1 MQAFASN
8 WTRPYAMNHPGQPYE
23 VADFELMTTILS
35 ALMWRKENG
44 SIRMI
49 TDRVGERFYRSLGLA
64 PIWDDGISPELDAIP
79 YTIDPSTFWAAGKL
93 YALSC
98 VPAPCVMMDTDFI
111 VWNCIQKRLEDS
123 QLPVIHREPLTPEIY
138 PAPDAFDLYADY
150 TFPKEWNWDAPACNT
165 AFCYFGSESLRQSYL
180 HQAMDFIHGV
190 RGRDSLIY
198 MVFAEQ
204 RLLAMCAESLG
215 IPIDALSTT
224 EALFSQ
230 DQKDFTHTW
239 GFKQAMA
246 EYPQLRKAFCRNCT
260 RRIRRDFPE
269 YTRICSNI
277 PVLRSYFTEA

>member
-1 MQAFASN
+1 MKAFCSN
-8 WTRPYAMNHPGQPYE
+8 WTRPYAMNHPGQPYA

-35 ALMWRKENG
+35 ALMWRKKNG

-64 PIWDDGISPELDAIP
+64 PIWDDGISHELDDIP

-98 VPAPCVMMDTDFI
+98 VSAPCAMIDTDFI
-111 VWNCIQKRLEDS
+111 VWNDIQERLKDS
-123 QLPVIHREPLTPEIY
+123 SLTVIHRESLMPEIY
-138 PAPDAFDLYADY
+138 PAPDAFDLYANY

-165 AFCYFGSESLRQSYL
+165 AFCYFGSEMLRQRYL
-180 HQAMDFIHGV
+180 GAALDFIHGV
-190 RGRDSLIY
+190 RGRDGLIY

-215 IPIDALSTT
+215 ISIDTLSTVKT
-224 EALFSQ
+224 LFSQ
-230 DQKDFTHTW
+230 DQKDFTHIW

-246 EYPQLRKAFCRNCT
+246 EHPALRKGFCHKCAQ
-260 RRIRRDFPE
+260 RIRRDFSE
-269 YTRICSNI
+269 YAHICSHI
-277 PVLRSYFTEA
+277 PVLRSYFASS